1 MNKCTKGRCTM
12 YEGIVKGERHCKGRK
27 VIGYGARE
35 TEFVFDKIPLTY
47 TIMQK
52 KVYQGTFFLRILF
65 FFSTF
70 ARFFVSR

>member
-1 MNKCTKGRCTM
+1 M
-12 YEGIVKGERHCKGRK
+12 YEGIVKAKGIVKGERTKGRK
-27 VIGYGARE
+27 VIGYGGRE

-70 ARFFVSR
+70 ARFFVNR